1 MGSSLGRN
9 SSASALG
16 WHSEAGEI
24 CTDGLCAGTEYMSCE
39 EAGEAQVSPKRLV
52 IESPWSQFTREYQL
66 FLTPTA
72 TQ

>member
-39 EAGEAQVSPKRLV
+39 EAGEAQVSPERLV
-52 IESPWSQFTREYQL
+52 IE
-66 FLTPTA
+66 
-72 TQ
+72 